1 MKIVQ
6 SLWSKPGEK
15 PGAKH
20 FPEINKCGWP
30 DKKYNYISW
39 ALSCLQ
45 FRKYYD
51 EVELVTDK
59 AGCDLLVDRLGL
71 PYTSVKVVLDD
82 LNDYHPHL
90 FALGKIY
97 AYSIQDKPFVH
108 ADGDVYIWEKLP
120 PRLENAPLV
129 CQTIEGGIDY
139 HNWYAGMF
147 MEMAENFEY
156 YPDILDESISKH
168 GAIVAVNAGIMGGNR
183 IDFFQY
189 YTKEAFRFVDTNTRH
204 LSRINVKN
212 YNLIFEQF
220 LFHALAE
227 EQNIEIRYYNPGF
240 IRFWNDISDFTT
252 VPSRTKYIHTMGA
265 IKKSRHTADGLEY
278 QLQSQYPD
286 DYFRLMKLLR
296 TNQI

>member
-15 PGAKH
+15 PGARH
-20 FPEINKCGWP
+20 FPDINKCGWP
-30 DKKYNYISW
+30 EKKYNYISW

-59 AGCDLLVDRLGL
+59 AGYDLLIDRLGL

-97 AYSIQDKPFVH
+97 AYSIQEKPFIH
-108 ADGDVYIWEKLP
+108 ADGDVYIWEKLGVH
-120 PRLENAPLV
+120 LESAPLLS
-129 CQTIEGGIDY
+129 QTIEGGIDF

-147 MEMAENFEY
+147 IEMAENFEY
-156 YPDILDESISKH
+156 YPEILDESISKH

-183 IDFFQY
+183 IDFFKY
-189 YTKEAFRFVDTNTRH
+189 YTKEAFRFVDNNVQH
-204 LSRINVKN
+204 LSKINVKN

-227 EQNIEIRYYNPGF
+227 EKNIEIRYYNPNF
-240 IRFWNDISDFTT
+240 VRFWNDISDFTT

-265 IKKSRHTADGLEY
+265 IKKSRHTIDGLEY
-278 QLQSQYPD
+278 QLQSRYPD
-286 DYFRLMKLLR
+286 DYFRLIKLLR